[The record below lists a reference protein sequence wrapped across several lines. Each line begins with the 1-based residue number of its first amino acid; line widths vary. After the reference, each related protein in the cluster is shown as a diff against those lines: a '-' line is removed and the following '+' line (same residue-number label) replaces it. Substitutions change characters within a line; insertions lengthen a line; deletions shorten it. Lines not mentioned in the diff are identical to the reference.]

1 MLSCD
6 CKINVHAFRPQDTIS
21 SQLHVTHTTH
31 THTHTYTRTYTG
43 TLCTHCIHQNIAGT
57 FTYFVPINE
66 SYLCDL
72 LHENYTN
79 KKS

>member
-21 SQLHVTHTTH
+21 SH
-31 THTHTYTRTYTG
+31 THTHTCTYTGTG
-43 TLCTHCIHQNIAGT
+43 TLCTHCIHHNIAGT

-66 SYLCDL
+66 SFLRDL
-72 LHENYTN
+72 LRENYTN